1 MDRTLVH
8 TSGKVKGYSDKLR
21 WFHNIPFRQVPKNL
35 IEQFYAY
42 TYEEYLEFCPM
53 LSRMYWNIAG
63 YGLDSKS
70 PGMKVF
76 LWGSFDPLERLVHV
90 IRITIHPELFRVDG
104 SFLEVILEELERY
117 ALELKVVR
125 IYWITDSWRSFLRK
139 LPNKVQLSEGK
150 VIEVVL

>member
-1 MDRTLVH
+1 
-8 TSGKVKGYSDKLR
+8 
-21 WFHNIPFRQVPKNL
+21 
-35 IEQFYAY
+35 
-42 TYEEYLEFCPM
+42 
-53 LSRMYWNIAG
+53 MYWNIAG
-63 YGLDSKS
+63 YGLTSKS